1 VTFQNQI
8 WQFNEMSS
16 LIKTFY
22 NNKKFHDF
30 FKDNHKEDKQKLVKI
45 ANVRFTKVLTKY
57 STEYNNLLFIQKMC
71 QKMGIDKKDLFCFF
85 LYLKKSSN
93 DDEMYKMMDDIEVT
107 KLDVNR
113 IYKYLDKYMFYDAP
127 GIKDTNID
135 IDVLSDEALD
145 SDIAC
150 NFE

>member
-1 VTFQNQI
+1 
-8 WQFNEMSS
+8 
-16 LIKTFY
+16 
-22 NNKKFHDF
+22 
-30 FKDNHKEDKQKLVKI
+30 
-45 ANVRFTKVLTKY
+45 
-57 STEYNNLLFIQKMC
+57 
-71 QKMGIDKKDLFCFF
+71 MGIDKKDLFCFF